1 MSNTITLKPQ
11 VTNLSNEQLIAM
23 LMAEREK
30 TATLQAKLNQPRKI
44 TLKVSEKGAL
54 SLYGLGRFPVS
65 LYRSQ
70 WQSLLANVKAIEEGL
85 TLPGLKDKG
94 E

>member
-1 MSNTITLKPQ
+1 MSNTLTLKPQ

-30 TATLQAKLNQPRKI
+30 VAALQAKQIRSIK
-44 TLKVSEKGAL
+44 LKVSEKGAL

>member
-1 MSNTITLKPQ
+1 MSNTLTLKPQ
-11 VTNLSNEQLIAM
+11 TTALSNDQLLAM

-30 TATLQAKLNQPRKI
+30 SAVLQAKLNQPRKV
-44 TLKVSEKGAL
+44 TFKVGEKGAL
-54 SLYGLGRFPVS
+54 SMYGLGRFPVT

-70 WQSLLANVKAIEEGL
+70 WQTLLANSKAIEEAL